1 MELERGNLATIWR
14 GAGIMAERI
23 DWSLEEVEAC
33 VADYLRMLTLELNG
47 QRYNKTEHA
56 NALMKL
62 LSGRNRASIEFKHA
76 NISAV
81 MVALGYP
88 YIEGYKPRSNYQ
100 ALLIDA
106 VEAQLLENDEL
117 QAAVQAA
124 VMRPATAVPVD
135 SPESVWVPTPKPVR
149 VKEPAAGYATR
160 FSPAKRDYLAQEA
173 RNRSLGRAGELFV
186 VELEARRL
194 HAAGKKALAD
204 RVEHVAGTQGDGLGF
219 DVLSFEKSGRER
231 LIEVKTTTFGQ
242 LTPFYVSRNELA
254 RSNADAEIY
263 RLYRVFDFRD
273 RPRLF
278 DLPGTISA
286 SCDLEPASYLARVAG

>member
-1 MELERGNLATIWR
+1 
-14 GAGIMAERI
+14 MAERI
-23 DWSLEEVEAC
+23 GWNREEVEAC
-33 VADYLRMLTLELNG
+33 VGDYIRMLTLELNG

-56 NALMKL
+56 NALLRL
-62 LSGRNRASIEFKHA
+62 LDGRNRASIEFKHA

-100 ALLIDA
+100 ALLVDA
-106 VEAQLLENDEL
+106 VEAHLMVNDEL

-124 VMRPATAVPVD
+124 VLRPATAVTVD
-135 SPESVWVPTPKPVR
+135 DLANVWVPTPKPAR
-149 VKEPAAGYATR
+149 VKEAATDYAPR

-186 VELEARRL
+186 VELEVRRL
-194 HAAGKKALAD
+194 HATGKRTLAD
-204 RVEHVAGTQGDGLGF
+204 KVELVAGTQGDGLGF
-219 DVLSFEKSGRER
+219 DVLSFEKDGRER
-231 LIEVKTTTFGQ
+231 LIEVKTTMFGQ
-242 LTPFYVSRNELA
+242 FTPFYVSRNELA

-278 DLPGTISA
+278 DLSGAISA
-286 SCDLEPASYLARVAG
+286 SCALEPVSYLARVAE

>member
-1 MELERGNLATIWR
+1 
-14 GAGIMAERI
+14 MAERI
-23 DWSLEEVEAC
+23 DWSREEVEAC

-56 NALMKL
+56 HALLKL
-62 LSGRNRASIEFKHA
+62 LDGRNRASVEFKHA

-88 YIEGYKPRSNYQ
+88 YIDGYKPRGNYQ
-100 ALLIDA
+100 ALLVDA
-106 VEAQLLENDEL
+106 VEAQLMANDEL
-117 QAAVQAA
+117 QAAVEAA
-124 VMRPATAVPVD
+124 VQRPATTAAVADPA
-135 SPESVWVPTPKPVR
+135 SVWVPTPKPAR
-149 VKEPAAGYATR
+149 VNESQAGYAPNL
-160 FSPAKRDYLAQEA
+160 SPAKRDYLAQEA
-173 RNRSLGRAGELFV
+173 RNRSLGRAGELFI

-194 HAAGKKALAD
+194 HAAGKKVLAD
-204 RVEHVAGTQGDGLGF
+204 RVEHVAATQGDGLGF
-219 DVLSFEKSGRER
+219 DVLSFEDSGRER

-254 RSNADAEIY
+254 RSKADAEIY

-278 DLPGTISA
+278 DLPGAISV
-286 SCDLEPASYLARVAG
+286 SCDLEAASCLARVAG